1 MIAQKYKPTTQKAL
15 FHKDIVNHI
24 RKWIK
29 NVEDYADDS
38 KPVQQIL
45 FLYGPM
51 GCSKTVTVEC
61 LFKGYNLY
69 EIDTDTIKS
78 NDKLVETIQGLVN
91 FRDKTLANIDKWN
104 QKSRKDKSN
113 MILVDNLE
121 LCDKGIENFIDV
133 VYTKHNINI
142 PMVFVCNSIRYK
154 DIFVNYKNCTFLE
167 FKKPSLLELT
177 KLSIDIVKEEDLDLS
192 KQQIK
197 ILIEK
202 SEYDIR
208 QLLFLLEQW
217 YYSKRMKH
225 EFDMFIEN
233 IQIKNIDKDLNEKM
247 EDVFNYKQRF
257 NFSELFTLGSSE
269 PVTLSNSIYQNYTNS
284 IYQNYTNSID
294 KNLDKQDSL
303 CVLENYCKIMDN
315 ISISNLIYNEIYE
328 NQNWDLYNNY
338 ISHSVV
344 IPGYYLKQNNR
355 FLFEK
360 RFGKQNI
367 QNIQNIQNTNNQ
379 DLMDVDEQVTDID
392 QSIKEWDKQLF
403 NFTPFKD
410 VSYNFTNSYDEVK
423 RISNNNIY
431 CKILNYKGFKS
442 RILQDPVCC
451 FFIVDILINSIEKLN
466 EYFDKNKKGKNTTKK
481 EKLELCENI
490 ERSNFKMSLDI
501 LVNIVYEYKLFEIN
515 VDDFLINRKK
525 YIDEEILKQNI
536 QKIDL
541 KVFKRL
547 LNIFTMNDKH
557 KCFKSHIE
565 TSIQYKILGFLV
577 KNYIDEP
584 SKISYDINNILT
596 EDLNK
601 IWNLG

>member
-1 MIAQKYKPTTQKAL
+1 
-15 FHKDIVNHI
+15 
-24 RKWIK
+24 
-29 NVEDYADDS
+29 
-38 KPVQQIL
+38 
-45 FLYGPM
+45 
-51 GCSKTVTVEC
+51 
-61 LFKGYNLY
+61 
-69 EIDTDTIKS
+69 
-78 NDKLVETIQGLVN
+78 
-91 FRDKTLANIDKWN
+91 
-104 QKSRKDKSN
+104 

-121 LCDKGIENFIDV
+121 LCDKGIENFIEMI
-133 VYTKHNINI
+133 YTKHNINI

-197 ILIEK
+197 LLIEK

-217 YYSKRMKH
+217 YYSKRMNH
-225 EFDMFIEN
+225 DFNIFIET

-247 EDVFNYKQRF
+247 EDVFNYKRCF
-257 NFSELFTLGSSE
+257 NFSELFTIGSSE
-269 PVTLSNSIYQNYTNS
+269 PITISNSL
-284 IYQNYTNSID
+284 YQNYTNSID
-294 KNLDKQDSL
+294 QNLDKQDSL
-303 CVLENYCKIMDN
+303 YVLKNYCKIIDN

-360 RFGKQNI
+360 RFNKQNI
-367 QNIQNIQNTNNQ
+367 DDQNLMDIDELNIDQNIDINDQSI
-379 DLMDVDEQVTDID
+379 TDQIIKD

-403 NFTPFKD
+403 NFAPFKD

-451 FFIVDILINSIEKLN
+451 FFIVDILINCIEKLN
-466 EYFDKNKKGKNTTKK
+466 EYFNQNKKGKNTTKK
-481 EKLELCENI
+481 EKLELCGNI
-490 ERSNFKMSLDI
+490 ETSNFKISLDI
-501 LVNIVYEYKLFEIN
+501 LVNIVYEYKLFEIDI
-515 VDDFLINRKK
+515 DDFLINRKK
-525 YIDEEILKQNI
+525 YIVEEVLKQNI

-547 LNIFTMNDKH
+547 LNIFTFNDKH

-565 TSIQYKILGFLV
+565 TSIQYKILGILV

-596 EDLNK
+596 EDLNR

>member
-466 EYFDKNKKGKNTTKK
+466 KYFDKNKKGKNTTKK

-490 ERSNFKMSLDI
+490 ERSNFKISLDI

>member
-379 DLMDVDEQVTDID
+379 DLMDVDEQVTDTD

-490 ERSNFKMSLDI
+490 ERSNFKISLDI

-577 KNYIDEP
+577 KKTANP
-584 SKISYDINNILT
+584 NRPTILYMA
-596 EDLNK
+596 LPLKPFWKN
-601 IWNLG
+601 

>member
-284 IYQNYTNSID
+284 ID

-490 ERSNFKMSLDI
+490 ERSNFKISLDI

>member
-78 NDKLVETIQGLVN
+78 NDKLVETIQGLVH
-91 FRDKTLANIDKWN
+91 FREKTLANIDKWN

-121 LCDKGIENFIDV
+121 LCDKGIENFIEA

-225 EFDMFIEN
+225 EFDIFIEN

-257 NFSELFTLGSSE
+257 NFSELFILGSSE
-269 PVTLSNSIYQNYTNS
+269 PVTMSNSTYQNY
-284 IYQNYTNSID
+284 INSID
-294 KNLDKQDSL
+294 PSIESVRLDGIISALKSNENVISVDTPILMTAKIISNTAVQQEQVVVSES
-303 CVLENYCKIMDN
+303 VLKIDNRLDLGFTKDN
-315 ISISNLIYNEIYE
+315 IAFYCRGSGVPLTIIEI
-328 NQNWDLYNNY
+328 
-338 ISHSVV
+338 
-344 IPGYYLKQNNR
+344 
-355 FLFEK
+355 
-360 RFGKQNI
+360 
-367 QNIQNIQNTNNQ
+367 
-379 DLMDVDEQVTDID
+379 
-392 QSIKEWDKQLF
+392 
-403 NFTPFKD
+403 
-410 VSYNFTNSYDEVK
+410 
-423 RISNNNIY
+423 
-431 CKILNYKGFKS
+431 
-442 RILQDPVCC
+442 
-451 FFIVDILINSIEKLN
+451 
-466 EYFDKNKKGKNTTKK
+466 
-481 EKLELCENI
+481 
-490 ERSNFKMSLDI
+490 
-501 LVNIVYEYKLFEIN
+501 
-515 VDDFLINRKK
+515 
-525 YIDEEILKQNI
+525 
-536 QKIDL
+536 
-541 KVFKRL
+541 
-547 LNIFTMNDKH
+547 
-557 KCFKSHIE
+557 
-565 TSIQYKILGFLV
+565 
-577 KNYIDEP
+577 
-584 SKISYDINNILT
+584 
-596 EDLNK
+596 
-601 IWNLG
+601 

>member
-38 KPVQQIL
+38 KSVKQIL

-78 NDKLVETIQGLVN
+78 NEKILETIQGLVH
-91 FRDKTLANIDKWN
+91 FREKTLANIDKWN
-104 QKSRKDKSN
+104 HKSRKDKSN

-121 LCDKGIENFIDV
+121 LCDKGIENFIEM

-177 KLSIDIVKEEDLDLS
+177 KLSIEIVKEEDLDLS

-217 YYSKRMKH
+217 YYSKRMNH
-225 EFDMFIEN
+225 DFNIFIET
-233 IQIKNIDKDLNEKM
+233 IQIKNVDKDLNEKM
-247 EDVFNYKQRF
+247 EDVFNYKRRF
-257 NFSELFTLGSSE
+257 NFSELFILGSSE
-269 PVTLSNSIYQNYTNS
+269 PVTISNST
-284 IYQNYTNSID
+284 YQNYTNSID
-294 KNLDKQDSL
+294 KNLTKQDSL
-303 CVLENYCKIMDN
+303 YILNNYSKIMDN

-344 IPGYYLKQNNR
+344 IPAYYLKQNNQ

-367 QNIQNIQNTNNQ
+367 QNLNNQ
-379 DLMDVDEQVTDID
+379 NFMDIDEQNVDEENVDEQNVNE

-466 EYFDKNKKGKNTTKK
+466 EYFNQNKKGKNTTKK

-490 ERSNFKMSLDI
+490 ERSDFKISLDI
-501 LVNIVYEYKLFEIN
+501 LVNIVYEYKLFEIDM
-515 VDDFLINRKK
+515 DDFLINRKR
-525 YIDEEILKQNI
+525 YIDEEVLKQNI

>member
-29 NVEDYADDS
+29 NVEDYADNS
-38 KPVQQIL
+38 QSVQQIL
-45 FLYGPM
+45 FLYGPI
-51 GCSKTVTVEC
+51 GCSKSVTVEC

-69 EIDTDTIKS
+69 EIDADTIKS
-78 NDKLVETIQGLVN
+78 NDKIVETIQGLVN

-154 DIFVNYKNCTFLE
+154 DIFINYKNCTFLE

-225 EFDMFIEN
+225 EFNIFIEN

-247 EDVFNYKQRF
+247 EDVFNYKRRF
-257 NFSELFTLGSSE
+257 NFSELFILGSSE
-269 PVTLSNSIYQNYTNS
+269 PVTMSNSIYQNY
-284 IYQNYTNSID
+284 INSID
-294 KNLDKQDSL
+294 KNLNKQDSL
-303 CVLENYCKIMDN
+303 YVLNNYCKIMDN

-367 QNIQNIQNTNNQ
+367 QNANNQ
-379 DLMDVDEQVTDID
+379 DLMDVDEQVTDTD

-490 ERSNFKMSLDI
+490 ERSNFKISLDI

-525 YIDEEILKQNI
+525 YIEEEILKQNI

-577 KNYIDEP
+577 KNYMEEP

>member
-490 ERSNFKMSLDI
+490 ERSNFKISLDI

>member
-38 KPVQQIL
+38 KPVKQIL

-61 LFKGYNLY
+61 LFKGYNMY

-78 NDKLVETIQGLVN
+78 NDKILETIHGLVN
-91 FRDKTLANIDKWN
+91 FREKTLANIDKWN
-104 QKSRKDKSN
+104 HKSRKDKSN

-121 LCDKGIENFIDV
+121 LCDKGIENFIEMI
-133 VYTKHNINI
+133 YTKHNINI

-197 ILIEK
+197 LLIEK

-217 YYSKRMKH
+217 YYSKRMNH
-225 EFDMFIEN
+225 DFNIFIET

-247 EDVFNYKQRF
+247 EDVFNYKRCF
-257 NFSELFTLGSSE
+257 NFSELFTIGSSE
-269 PVTLSNSIYQNYTNS
+269 PITISNSL
-284 IYQNYTNSID
+284 YQNYTNSID
-294 KNLDKQDSL
+294 QNLDKQDSL
-303 CVLENYCKIMDN
+303 YVLKNYCKIIDN

-360 RFGKQNI
+360 RFNKQNI
-367 QNIQNIQNTNNQ
+367 DDQNLMDIDELNIDQNIDINDQSI
-379 DLMDVDEQVTDID
+379 TDQIIKD

-403 NFTPFKD
+403 NFAPFKD

-451 FFIVDILINSIEKLN
+451 FFIVDILINCIEKLN
-466 EYFDKNKKGKNTTKK
+466 EYFNQNKKGKNTTKK
-481 EKLELCENI
+481 EKLELCGNI
-490 ERSNFKMSLDI
+490 ETSNFKISLDI
-501 LVNIVYEYKLFEIN
+501 LVNIVYEYKLFEIDI
-515 VDDFLINRKK
+515 DDFLINRKK
-525 YIDEEILKQNI
+525 YIVEEVLKQNI

-547 LNIFTMNDKH
+547 LNIFTFNDKH

-565 TSIQYKILGFLV
+565 TSIQYKILGILV

-596 EDLNK
+596 EDLNR